1 VTMLRAFV
9 IALGAILACVG
20 IALIARGAPVPGWQV
35 LGIGLIVLIGTLF
48 ERWRYRRTDEGPVGQ
63 WKSTGEQFLD
73 PSTGDPI
80 EVLFDP
86 HTGERRYVSGKLSG
100 RGDPPP

>member
-1 VTMLRAFV
+1 MLRAFV
-9 IALGAILACVG
+9 IAFGAILACVG
-20 IALIARGAPVPGWQV
+20 IALIARGVPAPGWRT

-48 ERWRYRRTDEGPVGQ
+48 ERWRYKRADDRAVGQ
-63 WKSTGEQFLD
+63 WKTTGERFLD

-86 HTGERRYVSGKLSG
+86 HTGERRYVRG
-100 RGDPPP
+100 RSERTSES